1 MAKFLQIA
9 FVTVLLTFIFTG
21 CTSITHHSLE
31 GKIFSLNPNTLQN
44 AKKDIGFE
52 VSNIKL
58 GKDLPN
64 YFYGFLIE
72 ESKLKNSLQENL
84 DKFYPNNSANN
95 LYKVELNM
103 EFKKDGLL
111 EIQVLANAI
120 YKIYKNEN
128 LIKTIEIQSKYAR
141 DTSNLRKDNKELV
154 FAAYFGIP
162 KDLENNPIF
171 QEKYLEY
178 TAYVLNQEIAS
189 EQEHFKDLRVRF
201 AYAGAIRL
209 NFAKFIQ
216 ELNKVE
222 LR

>member
-1 MAKFLQIA
+1 MSKLLRVVFIA
-9 FVTVLLTFIFTG
+9 TIMSFMFTG
-21 CTSITHHSLE
+21 CNSITHHSLE

-44 AKKDIGFE
+44 AKKGINFE
-52 VSNIKL
+52 VSNVKL
-58 GKDLPN
+58 DKDLPN

-84 DKFYPNNSANN
+84 NKFYPKSSANN

-103 EFKKDGLL
+103 DFKKDGLL
-111 EIQVLANAI
+111 EIQVQANAV

-128 LIKTIEIQSKYAR
+128 LIKTIEIQSKYTR

-162 KDLENNPIF
+162 KDLENNPTF

-189 EQEHFKDLRVRF
+189 EQEHFADLRVRF

-216 ELNKVE
+216 ELNKEE
-222 LR
+222 L

>member
-1 MAKFLQIA
+1 MSKLLQVAFIA
-9 FVTVLLTFIFTG
+9 TIISFMFTG
-21 CTSITHHSLE
+21 CNSITHQSME

-44 AKKDIGFE
+44 AKKDMSFE
-52 VSNIKL
+52 VSSIKL

-84 DKFYPNNSANN
+84 NKFYPNNSANN
-95 LYKVELNM
+95 SYKVELNM
-103 EFKKDGLL
+103 DFQKDGLL
-111 EIQVLANAI
+111 EIQVRANTI

-128 LIKTIEIQSKYAR
+128 LIKTIEIQSKYTR
-141 DTSNLRKDNKELV
+141 DTSNLRKDNEELV

-162 KDLENNPIF
+162 KNLENNPTF

-189 EQEHFKDLRVRF
+189 EQEHFTDSRVRF
-201 AYAGAIRL
+201 AYAGAIRI

-216 ELNKVE
+216 ELNKE
-222 LR
+222 KL